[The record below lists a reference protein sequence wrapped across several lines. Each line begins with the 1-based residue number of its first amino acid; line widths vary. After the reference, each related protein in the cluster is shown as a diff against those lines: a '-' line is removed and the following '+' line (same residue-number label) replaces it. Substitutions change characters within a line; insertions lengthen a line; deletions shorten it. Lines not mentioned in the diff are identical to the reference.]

1 MTTNSLMPDDRRSL
15 TIRLSVV
22 QYLVGA
28 TFALLVV
35 AFWVFQIAQGDKFRE
50 MADNNHIRKLPLP
63 APRGVMFD
71 RDGRVLVENRN
82 TLNIALVREQ
92 TKNVDQ
98 VLHTLA
104 VATGFDEAQL
114 RDAVARHR
122 HDPVYRPI
130 VLVENATREQVIAAW
145 ARRLELPGIFYQ
157 EVPSRKYL
165 DDEAA
170 HLFGYVS
177 EVSEAQLEKPDYEG
191 VEPGTLVGQ
200 AGVEYAYNRLLMG
213 TEGTK
218 TVVVNSLGRQ
228 LQELSSQDPREGKR
242 LELTIDADIQKA
254 TDDVL
259 DASGFNGA
267 AVVLDPRNGD
277 VLAFTSHPWY
287 DPNAF
292 AAGIDRATWN
302 QLNNDSLKPLE
313 DRALQGRYSPGST
326 FKMAV
331 ALAGLEE
338 GIITPD
344 FKVHCA
350 GGADFYGRYFHCWK
364 KGGHGTIDLRHAIEQ
379 SCDVYFYTV
388 ANMVGVDKINKWAT
402 LLGLGVKSGIDLPN
416 EVLGLVPST
425 KWKMEKLHQKWY
437 AGETISVGIG
447 QGQVSVTPIS
457 MAVYA
462 ATLANG
468 GTRVTPHLLKAI
480 DDGSGWKAVP
490 PPPAQ
495 SRIEIDPDKLQ
506 AIRDGMWMVVNAGG
520 TGGGARLPGHDVAGK
535 TGSAQVISNAGR
547 LAAARS
553 GKDLRDNGW
562 FMFFA
567 PRDNPTIA
575 GVVFLEHG
583 IHGPNAAHVAHHI
596 LETYFAKLEG
606 KPLPPPPTHDEL
618 HLDYADP
625 YAHAEAVAGHD
636 NQHHHN

>member
-1 MTTNSLMPDDRRSL
+1 MTTNLMPDDRRSL
-15 TIRLSVV
+15 TTRLSVV
-22 QYLVGA
+22 QYLVGGA
-28 TFALLVV
+28 FALLAVG
-35 AFWVFQIAQGDKFRE
+35 FWIFQIAQHDKFRE
-50 MADNNHIRKLPLP
+50 MADNNHFRKLPLP

-82 TLNIALVREQ
+82 ALNIVLVREQ
-92 TKNVDQ
+92 TKNVDR
-98 VLHTLA
+98 VLQTLA
-104 VATGFDEAQL
+104 QAIGVDVAQL
-114 RDAVARHR
+114 QDAVARHR

-130 VLVENATREQVIAAW
+130 VLVENASREQVIAMT
-145 ARRLELPGIFYQ
+145 ARRLELPGVFYQ
-157 EVPSRKYL
+157 LVPSRRYL

-177 EVSEAQLEKPDYEG
+177 EVTEAELEKPDYGG

-200 AGVEYAYNRLLMG
+200 AGVEYAYNHLLMG

-218 TVVVNSLGRQ
+218 TVVVNSLGRE
-228 LQELSSQDPREGKR
+228 LQDVSQDDPKEGHR
-242 LELTIDADIQKA
+242 LELTVDADVQKA
-254 TDDVL
+254 TDDAL
-259 DASGFNGA
+259 TASGFNGA

-277 VLAFTSHPWY
+277 VLAFTSHPAY

-302 QLNNDSLKPLE
+302 ELNSDSLKPLE

-331 ALAGLEE
+331 AMAGLEE

-344 FKVHCA
+344 FKVHCT

-364 KGGHGTIDLRHAIEQ
+364 KGGHGTIDLRHAIEE

-388 ANMVGVDKINKWAT
+388 ANMVGIDKINKWAE

-416 EVLGLVPST
+416 EVIGLVPST
-425 KWKMEKLHQKWY
+425 RWKMEKLHQKWY

-468 GTRVTPHLLKAI
+468 GTRVTPNLLKAV
-480 DDGSGWKAVP
+480 DDGSGWKPVP
-490 PPPAQ
+490 QPAPQ
-495 SRIEIDPDKLQ
+495 SKIDVDPDKLQ
-506 AIRDGMWMVVNAGG
+506 AIRDGMWMVVNG
-520 TGGGARLPGHDVAGK
+520 TDPSATGRTAAVPGHDVAGK

-547 LAAARS
+547 LAAAHS

-567 PRDNPTIA
+567 PRDHPTIA

-583 IHGPNAAHVAHHI
+583 IHGGNAARVTHHI
-596 LETYFAKLEG
+596 LATYFAKLDG
-606 KPLPPPPTHDEL
+606 KPLPPPPTHDDL
-618 HLDYADP
+618 HIDYADP
-625 YAHAEAVAGHD
+625 YAHHEAVIAG
-636 NQHHHN
+636 QPHH